1 MDCRS
6 GADSVKSGLPR
17 RGISCKRRTA
27 VAGADSG
34 KGGLPQ
40 QGRSCKEQIRC
51 AAVGPFASIL
61 LRILLVAM
69 LQFV

>member
-1 MDCRS
+1 M
-6 GADSVKSGLPR
+6 GADS
-17 RGISCKRRTA
+17 A
-27 VAGADSG
+27 

-40 QGRSCKEQIRC
+40 QGRSCKERIRC